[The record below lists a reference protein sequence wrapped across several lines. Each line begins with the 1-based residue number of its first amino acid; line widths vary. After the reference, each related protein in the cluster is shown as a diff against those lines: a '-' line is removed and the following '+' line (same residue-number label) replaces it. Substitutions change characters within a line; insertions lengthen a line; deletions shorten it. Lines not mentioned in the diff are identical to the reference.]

1 MARHTDND
9 AAAIQVRRRGQAP
22 STQHGACNPLKC
34 VLTGLAVAMA
44 VASVVGVADAHFQL
58 VSPTPGRGFAE
69 GTETTPSC
77 GGFNTVG
84 TRISFS
90 TTSSRVHLEI
100 LDGAG
105 NVTLLWGAG
114 SAPTSFVAI
123 PGTTHAVDTGAGN
136 PYAFDVPLNE
146 LNVTVN
152 TLGTV
157 QVVYTSDET
166 FYQCQDV
173 NVNNFSRAAPRAAP
187 AWSLAAALALLLLVA
202 VVTPAL

>member
-1 MARHTDND
+1 M
-9 AAAIQVRRRGQAP
+9 
-22 STQHGACNPLKC
+22 
-34 VLTGLAVAMA
+34 
-44 VASVVGVADAHFQL
+44 
-58 VSPTPGRGFAE
+58 
-69 GTETTPSC
+69 
-77 GGFNTVG
+77 
-84 TRISFS
+84 
-90 TTSSRVHLEI
+90 HLEI

-173 NVNNFSRAAPRAAP
+173 SVVDVVPTETAAPTSTPGPAGSPLSTGQLVGIMAGFFVVSVALSVALTLYIVNKRKSYAP
-187 AWSLAAALALLLLVA
+187 LA
-202 VVTPAL
+202 